1 MKDYYK
7 QQIEKVA
14 MEKIAARAWK
24 KVLPKL
30 SDVNY
35 KRLVDA
41 GVYNKNKEL
50 QGLRRGTH
58 NILQK
63 YDAKMIRKP
72 NKAGAATAEMVR
84 EEYNLTK
91 QHLPKSDVQFY
102 KNMAGKEMSAYS
114 GNSPIQRSKPYNSTG
129 KKNGFIFTPKGEHNQ
144 TVKAEPTLQGRLGY
158 KPIPRRDR
166 DGRKWSQ
173 AITERHEADEIRY
186 SHANQKKGIGEKA
199 GYSSHISP
207 KVTMQESANIGL
219 MPRSVKNR
227 GIADIRQGSGEASF
241 LGQISGVPYG
251 SSAVYNKG
259 AARKAEKNVLKQ
271 NMNGQF

>member
-72 NKAGAATAEMVR
+72 NKAGAATAEMVK
-84 EEYNLTK
+84 EEYNLAK
-91 QHLPKSDVQFY
+91 QHLPKNDVQFY
-102 KNMAGKEMSAYS
+102 KNMPGKEMSAYS
-114 GNSPIQRSKPYNSTG
+114 GNSPIQHSKPYNSTG

-144 TVKAEPTLQGRLGY
+144 KVKAEPTLQGRLGY

-186 SHANQKKGIGEKA
+186 GTINRKKGIGEGA
-199 GYSSHISP
+199 SYESHISP
-207 KVTMQESANIGL
+207 KVLSQESANMAIV
-219 MPRSVKNR
+219 PREAKN
-227 GIADIRQGSGEASF
+227 IPIRDFRNNSGEAAVMEFS
-241 LGQISGVPYG
+241 GGVPYG
-251 SSAVYNKG
+251 SSGVYNKK
-259 AARKAEKNVLKQ
+259 AAKKAEKYMIDYNNSK
-271 NMNGQF
+271 